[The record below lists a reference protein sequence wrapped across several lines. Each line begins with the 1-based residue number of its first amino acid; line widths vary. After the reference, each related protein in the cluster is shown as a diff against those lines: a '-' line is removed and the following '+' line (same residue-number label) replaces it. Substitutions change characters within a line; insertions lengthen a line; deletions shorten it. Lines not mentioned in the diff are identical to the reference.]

1 MQPYTVSESEWLS
14 EVPLTAA
21 GTFDIVAL
29 EAAARRQ
36 RARLLGAFF
45 ARLVHRWKHRSQ
57 AAEVQR
63 QVDRAALG
71 MGR

>member
-1 MQPYTVSESEWLS
+1 MQPYNVSENEWLS
-14 EVPLTAA
+14 KVPLTVT
-21 GTFDIVAL
+21 GTIDIVAL

-36 RARLLGAFF
+36 RARMLGAFF
-45 ARLVHRWKHRSQ
+45 ARFVHGSKDRAQ

-71 MGR
+71 IGV

>member
-1 MQPYTVSESEWLS
+1 MQPYTVSENEWLS

-21 GTFDIVAL
+21 GTIDIFAL

-45 ARLVHRWKHRSQ
+45 AGLANRWKHRAQ

>member
-1 MQPYTVSESEWLS
+1 MQPYNVSENEWLS
-14 EVPLTAA
+14 KVPLTAT
-21 GTFDIVAL
+21 GSIDIIAL
-29 EAAARRQ
+29 EAAARQ
-36 RARLLGAFF
+36 ARARMLGALFV
-45 ARLVHRWKHRSQ
+45 RLSKTWKHRAQ